1 MNSHIRYL
9 NLIFDDYHFFN
20 HIFYYDR
27 FQFCLLI
34 KGIEMRVRVSV
45 RKHHKS
51 GTQQLLNC
59 VSNPC
64 LSSTDH
70 VTHTVFYFSIFHY
83 LLKRVFLLSF
93 HQFIWHFHFLSPP
106 TLSLFL
112 FVFLCNTIFE
122 IVLFYFNLN
131 LFYSFSNIL

>member
-1 MNSHIRYL
+1 MNSHIYGSWYYHRYL
-9 NLIFDDYHFFN
+9 NLIFDNYHFFN

-34 KGIEMRVRVSV
+34 KGIESERV

-93 HQFIWHFHFLSPP
+93 HQLNLTFWFYSILFYSFHFLSPP
-106 TLSLFL
+106 TLSLFFYCL
-112 FVFLCNTIFE
+112 FMQ
-122 IVLFYFNLN
+122 
-131 LFYSFSNIL
+131 